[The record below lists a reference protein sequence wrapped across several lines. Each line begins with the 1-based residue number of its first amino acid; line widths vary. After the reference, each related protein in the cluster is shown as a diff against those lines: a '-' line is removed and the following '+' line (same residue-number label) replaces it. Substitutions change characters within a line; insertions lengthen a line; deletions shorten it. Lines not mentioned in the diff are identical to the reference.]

1 MLAELIKLHVLN
13 KTKMF
18 TNPKTVSEYNS
29 LSRKV
34 ALITFLLGSLIV
46 ALYYFTSFSG
56 VIYISLFYMISFFII
71 NTTLFTILVSLFFK
85 NKKDRKSIFLSLFS
99 MFLNIPIGY
108 LYLQMGFKIY
118 GLLTN

>member
-1 MLAELIKLHVLN
+1 MLAELIKLHVIN
-13 KTKMF
+13 TTKMF

>member
-1 MLAELIKLHVLN
+1 MLTELIKLHVIN

-71 NTTLFTILVSLFFK
+71 NTTLFTILVSLYFK
-85 NKKDRKSIFLSLFS
+85 NKKDRKSIFLSLFL

-108 LYLQMGFKIY
+108 LYLQIGFKIY

>member
-1 MLAELIKLHVLN
+1 MLTELIKLHVIN

-34 ALITFLLGSLIV
+34 ALITFLLVSLIV

-71 NTTLFTILVSLFFK
+71 NTTLFTILVSLYFK
-85 NKKDRKSIFLSLFS
+85 NKKDRKSIFLSLFL

-108 LYLQMGFKIY
+108 LYLQIGFKIY

>member
-1 MLAELIKLHVLN
+1 MLTELIKLHVIN

-18 TNPKTVSEYNS
+18 TNPKTVSDYNS

-34 ALITFLLGSLIV
+34 ALITFLIGSLIV

-71 NTTLFTILVSLFFK
+71 NTTLFTILVSLYFK
-85 NKKDRKSIFLSLFS
+85 NKKDRKSIFLSLFL

-108 LYLQMGFKIY
+108 LYLQIGFKIY